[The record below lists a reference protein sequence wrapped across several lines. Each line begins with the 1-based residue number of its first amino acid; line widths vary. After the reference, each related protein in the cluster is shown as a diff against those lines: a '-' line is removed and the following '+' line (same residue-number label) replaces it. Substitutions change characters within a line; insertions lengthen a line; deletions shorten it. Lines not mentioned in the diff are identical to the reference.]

1 MDYLIWNEI
10 PTVLGNLVGGL
21 TFVGATLYST
31 HYKTAPKRA
40 VSAAAATPA
49 GKGTAATSRAAA

>member
-1 MDYLIWNEI
+1 MNEI

-31 HYKTAPKRA
+31 HYKTAPKRSTGTSPAA
-40 VSAAAATPA
+40 VST
-49 GKGTAATSRAAA
+49 RAVPT